1 MKNPL
6 ALLTTVTSPHRVD
19 IYESRFRSRN
29 ELRNTNCRE
38 VGKSDRYKYVIV
50 RMQPYQSLDT
60 TSATSVCQPT
70 TNLTTMKSIAL
81 VALFVAVAFAAPQAP
96 TEPIPILRQDSQIN
110 GDGSYQYSFETGNG
124 ISADQKGD
132 LKKVGDVEA
141 LEVQGQFQ
149 YPGEDGQ
156 NIQLTYTADEN
167 GFQPQGAHLPTAPP
181 VPEAIQRALAH
192 LATAAP
198 QAQEQ

>member
-1 MKNPL
+1 
-6 ALLTTVTSPHRVD
+6 
-19 IYESRFRSRN
+19 
-29 ELRNTNCRE
+29 
-38 VGKSDRYKYVIV
+38 
-50 RMQPYQSLDT
+50 
-60 TSATSVCQPT
+60 
-70 TNLTTMKSIAL
+70 MKSVVL
-81 VALFVAVAFAAPQAP
+81 FALFVGVAIAAPQAP

-149 YPGEDGQ
+149 YPGENG

-167 GFQPQGAHLPTAPP
+167 GYHPQGDHLPTAPP
-181 VPEAIQRALAH
+181 VPEAIQRALAY
-192 LATAAP
+192 LATAPP
-198 QAQEQ
+198 QTESS

>member
-1 MKNPL
+1 MQ
-6 ALLTTVTSPHRVD
+6 
-19 IYESRFRSRN
+19 
-29 ELRNTNCRE
+29 
-38 VGKSDRYKYVIV
+38 RY
-50 RMQPYQSLDT
+50 QLLDT

-70 TNLTTMKSIAL
+70 TNPTTMKSIAL